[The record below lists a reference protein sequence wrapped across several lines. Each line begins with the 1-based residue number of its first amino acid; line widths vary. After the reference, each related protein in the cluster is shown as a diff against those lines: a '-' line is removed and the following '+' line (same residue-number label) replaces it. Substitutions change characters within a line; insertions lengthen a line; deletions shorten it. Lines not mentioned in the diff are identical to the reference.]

1 MKQILPAAAC
11 ATNTKIKIIGFV
23 MKPSYLVNKL
33 DEHTNSTNTSLHK
46 LGNLDLQDDE
56 TFIMKDKKNGEF
68 ESKSRDT
75 ESDSRILST
84 PVGKSVRQTNCL
96 HHSKVICSGHAQAM
110 HLKQVVSNNAAS

>member
-11 ATNTKIKIIGFV
+11 ATNTEINIIGFI

-68 ESKSRDT
+68 ESKSV
-75 ESDSRILST
+75 SRLKIRLSN
-84 PVGKSVRQTNCL
+84 PVRTSRQIRKTN
-96 HHSKVICSGHAQAM
+96 
-110 HLKQVVSNNAAS
+110 